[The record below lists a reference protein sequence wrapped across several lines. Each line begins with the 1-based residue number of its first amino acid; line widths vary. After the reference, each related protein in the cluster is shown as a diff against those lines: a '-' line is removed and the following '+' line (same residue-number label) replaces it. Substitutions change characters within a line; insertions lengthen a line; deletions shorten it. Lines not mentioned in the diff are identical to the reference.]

1 MANDDENNSGG
12 AVAGTLSGIFG
23 LVILVCSLM
32 FWYNRHR
39 NPKTF
44 AAWFRGFLSFFPA
57 LIASPVYLTYATI
70 RCTVGE
76 WKFGRDGLEFLNT
89 SCFPPKVEVKPG
101 DQAMA
106 ALTTAT

>member
-23 LVILVCSLM
+23 FVILVCSLM

-39 NPKTF
+39 NSSTIR
-44 AAWFRGFLSFFPA
+44 AIVSFFPA
-57 LIASPVYLTYATI
+57 LIASPLYLTYATI

-89 SCFPPKVEVKPG
+89 SCFPPKVEVKPEG
-101 DQAMA
+101 MA
-106 ALTTAT
+106 ALATAT